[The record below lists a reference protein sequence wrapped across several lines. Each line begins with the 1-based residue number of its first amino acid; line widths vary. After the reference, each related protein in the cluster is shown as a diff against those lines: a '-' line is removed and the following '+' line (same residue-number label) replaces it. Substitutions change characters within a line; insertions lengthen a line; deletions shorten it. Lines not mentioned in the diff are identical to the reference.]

1 MPGFLFEQDLVQF
14 INRSKNTGVHCLLHI
29 GLIITVLSIFLLS
42 PRLNPCR
49 LSGSN
54 ITIATQNCY
63 TMAVVMQDAELLMEF
78 RNPSTKEK
86 AFTGIIKKYQEKLY
100 WHVRRMVVEHEDAND
115 VLQNVFIR
123 VWNGL
128 QNFRED
134 SQLYTWLYRIATNE
148 CLSFL
153 EQKKRKSTVSLGDA
167 ETGLSNSIKAD
178 KHFDPNKLEWKLQL
192 AMQQLPEKQR
202 IVFNLRYYDEM
213 PYEQMSK
220 VLETSEGALK
230 ASYHHAVKKIEDFI
244 LNH

>member
-1 MPGFLFEQDLVQF
+1 
-14 INRSKNTGVHCLLHI
+14 
-29 GLIITVLSIFLLS
+29 
-42 PRLNPCR
+42 
-49 LSGSN
+49 
-54 ITIATQNCY
+54 
-63 TMAVVMQDAELLMEF
+63 MAVVMQDAELLLEF
-78 RNPSTKEK
+78 RNPNTKEK
-86 AFTGIIKKYQEKLY
+86 AFTAIIKKYQEKLY
-100 WHVRRMVVEHEDAND
+100 WHIRRMVIEHEDAND

-128 QNFRED
+128 ENFRED
-134 SQLYTWLYRIATNE
+134 SQLYTWLYRIGTNE
-148 CLSFL
+148 CLTFL
-153 EQKKRKSTVSLGDA
+153 EQKKRKSTVSLGDV

-178 KHFDPNKLEWKLQL
+178 KGFDANKLEWKLQL

-213 PYEQMSK
+213 PYEEMSK